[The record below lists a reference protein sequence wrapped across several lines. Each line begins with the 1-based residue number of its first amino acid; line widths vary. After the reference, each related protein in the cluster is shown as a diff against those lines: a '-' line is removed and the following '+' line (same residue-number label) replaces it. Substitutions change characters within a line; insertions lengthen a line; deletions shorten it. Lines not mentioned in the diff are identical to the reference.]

1 MMITLLFCVCFLIST
16 CLASTTSLT
25 VDNIKLRTADNN
37 WLVLYYQSSPNTIET
52 SWNTLAKNYKDWNQH
67 GVFFGQVDC
76 SSEKQLC
83 DDIQGDTVVVV
94 YSAGN
99 PVTTYNVDSQEQ
111 LDDFVR
117 QQIVSAPLR
126 GSVTLTKDWLET
138 IESTGQPWFVKYYAP
153 WCGHCKKM
161 APVWDSLALDLANS
175 HINLAEVNCEKDK
188 ELCSA
193 QKVAGLPTLK
203 FYHGGSTFVYADDR
217 ALENFKNYVTK
228 MTGPAL
234 HALDHSSLPSVYEHA
249 VSVVYIHQKG
259 DNLDTIT
266 SVAKKYLDTVP
277 FYVTTDQKVM
287 TALNRNNNNN
297 NKRAVII
304 LKDGGAVQQIFDG
317 DMEHDLSEWVHN
329 NKYPLVTRINAGNAN
344 GILKGDRLVVLMF
357 TSDDESNGAFRSV
370 AKQWISTTTSS
381 KDGGDGAPSV
391 VFAELN
397 GRIWEK
403 YVKRVYDVSS
413 NQLPAIVIMDPT
425 DKVYFN
431 QDLQGMPF
439 SVDRPTALFDA
450 LKQTN
455 QLESHTTDVARALST
470 MQKVVN
476 YVGDHYIYFGA
487 ALLCLIVAAM
497 TLASSS
503 GGQVQPSISEEKK
516 KDD

>member
-1 MMITLLFCVCFLIST
+1 MMITFLLSVCFLVST
-16 CLASTTSLT
+16 CLATTTSLT
-25 VDNIKLRTADNN
+25 AGNIKLRTAQGN
-37 WLVLYYQSSPNTIET
+37 WLVLYYPSSPNPIAS
-52 SWNTLAKNYKDWNQH
+52 SWDTLATNYKDWNQH
-67 GVFFGQVDC
+67 GVYFGQVDC

-83 DDIQGDTVVVV
+83 HDMKGNAVVVVV
-94 YSAGN
+94 YSNGN
-99 PVTTYNVDSQEQ
+99 TVNTYNVDSQKQ
-111 LDDFVR
+111 LDNFVR

-161 APVWDSLALDLANS
+161 APIWDALALDLENTP
-175 HINLAEVNCEKDK
+175 INLAEVNCEKDK
-188 ELCSA
+188 ELCSS

-203 FYHGGSTFVYADDR
+203 FYHGGSTFIYADDR
-217 ALENFKNYVTK
+217 ALDNFKNYVTK

-234 HALDHSSLPSVYEHA
+234 HTMDHSSLPSVYDYS

-287 TALNRNNNNN
+287 TALNGNNNN

-304 LKDGGAVQQIFDG
+304 VKDGGAVQQIFDG
-317 DMEHDLSEWVHN
+317 DMELELSEWIHN
-329 NKYPLVTRINAGNAN
+329 NKYPLVTRINTGNAN
-344 GILKGDRLVVLMF
+344 GILKGDRFVVLMF
-357 TSDDESNGAFRSV
+357 TPDDESNGAFRSV
-370 AKQWISTTTSS
+370 AKQWIS
-381 KDGGDGAPSV
+381 KGGAAAAPSV
-391 VFAELN
+391 VFTELN

-431 QDLQGMPF
+431 HDLQGMPF

-450 LKQTN
+450 LKQTD

-487 ALLCLIVAAM
+487 ALLCLIVTAM
-497 TLASSS
+497 TLASTS
-503 GGQVQPSISEEKK
+503 GNQAQPSVSEDKK
-516 KDD
+516 KED